1 MNITTTV
8 VEIGKKENLSIYD
21 LTESN
26 KYYTVLLSDG
36 LTFKITGE
44 QKEKI
49 LASKDQFISAPNG
62 EVFNRSFMRAIVL
75 DKEKTKDMALK
86 NKLLPLE
93 EKADLVKTNWVFDE
107 VKKVYKE
114 IIIK

>member
-1 MNITTTV
+1 MNFQVTK

-21 LTESN
+21 LPESE

-44 QKEKI
+44 QKNKI

-75 DKEKTKDMALK
+75 DKEKTKENAL
-86 NKLLPLE
+86 NKKLMKPE
-93 EKADLVKTNWVFDE
+93 QQQEQVKTDWVFDE

-114 IIIK
+114 IITK